1 MLAMPLI
8 CVAPCSAVVTAAGW
22 EYDAQGGML
31 KPFVQPAEAKKMPTL
46 DHLQDLVGYA
56 VHMG

>member
-1 MLAMPLI
+1 MPLI

-56 VHMG
+56 VHRG